1 MSAFSFLQDQKGIL
15 GHVQAAKRISA
26 CSGKGFVM
34 NWYQNPYFGKTAE
47 KRKYELMQKIDED
60 GDPLFIQL
68 ITLAPGLE
76 NQMEIL
82 SAPAYRRQVKRKG
95 EPLIIGIACGMR
107 EAKELTAQIV
117 GDVYRLTGTANVRRF
132 FEQKQET
139 FQKRKESE

>member
-1 MSAFSFLQDQKGIL
+1 
-15 GHVQAAKRISA
+15 
-26 CSGKGFVM
+26 M

-82 SAPAYRRQVKRKG
+82 SAPAYRRQAKRKG

-139 FQKRKESE
+139 FRKRKESE